1 MVDDGAHAGVTASAL
16 GTAWCPG
23 TALAAAEHLLGAV
36 EPKSGT
42 LLLDLVAGLGHC
54 AGLAT
59 RRGVIATGIDSCAQR
74 LDTARRRYPQA
85 LFYTGEPDSL
95 VFADAFFSTVTHHA
109 GPGQAPSPTAL
120 AEAYRVLMPG
130 GRHAALC
137 LGAPVFP
144 QTLGGEQGK
153 QSDDH
158 QDPGA
163 ALRACWQAAGFDQ
176 VQVTEAH
183 IDWQPADTLGQPMAT
198 LSSAGRPPVFAKG
211 RPPGLRW
218 TAVLV
223 SASKPG

>member
-130 GRHAALC
+130 GRHAVLC
-137 LGAPVFP
+137 LGAPAAP
-144 QTLGGEQGK
+144 ENLGGERGRP
-153 QSDDH
+153 SGAH
-158 QDPGA
+158 QDAGA
-163 ALRACWQAAGFDQ
+163 ALRARWEAAGFEQ

-183 IDWQPADTLGQPMAT
+183 IDWQPTDTLDVPMAT
-198 LSSAGRPPVFAKG
+198 APSAGHPPVFVKG
-211 RPPGLRW
+211 TPPCLRW
-218 TAVLV
+218 TALLV
-223 SASKPG
+223 SGAKRG